1 MKLVVPDSDS
11 TYRASDTDYSWTIP
25 GEILTVGSHDAFVGV
40 DSGRFTTRGR
50 VVDLDVTR
58 DEVTEKTIHLL
69 TRSGWY
75 EPGRDRQRPETRT
88 RMREVFGLAR
98 GFEVGAVLEVH
109 HGRPR
114 ITVA

>member
-1 MKLVVPDSDS
+1 M
-11 TYRASDTDYSWTIP
+11 
-25 GEILTVGSHDAFVGV
+25 
-40 DSGRFTTRGR
+40 
-50 VVDLDVTR
+50 VDLDVTR
-58 DEVTEKTIHLL
+58 DEVTEKTIRLL
-69 TRSGWY
+69 SRGGWY